1 MLTGSQYK
9 KSLFDG
15 RAIFFEGERIEDLP
29 RHPIIGQSVDQ
40 IARGYD
46 RWYLAGGRRA
56 QSADVDSAFRGGTPR
71 AIKQQHGA
79 DILSLVTYQ
88 SVMTLTTAGA
98 RIGAKLPE
106 VS

>member
-15 RAIFFEGERIEDLP
+15 RAIFFEGEKIEDIP
-29 RHPIIGQSVDQ
+29 RHPILGQSVDQ
-40 IARGYD
+40 IAHGYD
-46 RWYLAGGRRA
+46 RWYSPEEGALNPLMSIAHSAEELRA
-56 QSADVDSAFRGGTPR
+56 R
-71 AIKQQHGA
+71 IKQQHGA

-98 RIGAKLPE
+98 RIGAKHPKYH
-106 VS
+106 